1 MKLETTLEERPGF
14 LHAMPV
20 FDLLMLVVMML
31 LLGPMFL
38 SQSGVNVEVPVS
50 QFQMQRYEKS
60 VTVTLAPGA
69 GEPSIHLGRH
79 PVTKEELRKHL
90 EEMKED
96 EVMAGA
102 MVLLNTDAGVSVGV
116 ERELAELILGVG
128 YKVALV
134 GRGREEEGEGVRD
147 D

>member
-20 FDLLMLVVMML
+20 FDLFMLVMMML
-31 LLGPMFL
+31 LFGPMFL
-38 SQSGVNVEVPVS
+38 SQSGVSVEVPVS

-60 VTVTLAPGA
+60 VTVTLSPGA

-79 PVTKEELRKHL
+79 PVTKEELREHL

-96 EVMAGA
+96 EVMSGA
-102 MVLLNTDAGVSVGV
+102 MVLLNSDAGVAVGV
-116 ERELAELILGVG
+116 EREVAELILSAG

-134 GRGREEEGEGVRD
+134 GSAREEEGVGDE
-147 D
+147 